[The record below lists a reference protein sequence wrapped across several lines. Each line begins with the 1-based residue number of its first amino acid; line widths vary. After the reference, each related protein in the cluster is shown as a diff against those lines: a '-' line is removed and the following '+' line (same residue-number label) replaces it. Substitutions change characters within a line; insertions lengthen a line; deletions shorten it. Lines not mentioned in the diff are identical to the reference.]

1 MRSWYLEK
9 KVSLLERVKLVVSQ
23 LDVVGLTLL
32 GAAVALIL
40 LPLTLAQNAKGQWNN
55 RAYHS
60 PSSHFF
66 MFRLLPISIDVKL
79 NNFVVQR
86 R

>member
-1 MRSWYLEK
+1 M
-9 KVSLLERVKLVVSQ
+9 SLLERTKLVASQ

-32 GAAVALIL
+32 VAAVALIL

-60 PSSHFF
+60 LSFRFF
-66 MFRLLPISIDVKL
+66 MFRLLPFSIDVKL